1 MFPRADFCSRR
12 GRHGLSFRVRGRCQR
27 RAWSFHGN
35 AGLSTKQRI
44 LDAALELFNAEGVAA
59 LSAVDIA
66 AALSMSPGHL
76 YYHFKGKP
84 EILAH
89 LAEAYQG
96 EVELVIEAA
105 LEACHGAGASLE
117 TLWTHVH
124 ILAEE
129 AWDARFLYREAG
141 ALALRHPDL
150 AARIRR
156 ITAAEREAL
165 RAMLTNMQA
174 AGAIAASAEVIDGLS
189 RLMTTGIGFHAIQLE
204 LEGDPGPPR
213 ARVARAAAQIMLLPA
228 GLARGI

>member
-1 MFPRADFCSRR
+1 MSPRADLCSRR
-12 GRHGLSFRVRGRCQR
+12 GRHGLSFRVHGRCQCR
-27 RAWSFHGN
+27 PCKFHGN
-35 AGLSTKQRI
+35 ASLSTKQRI
-44 LDAALELFNAEGVAA
+44 LETALELFNAEGVAA

-66 AALSMSPGHL
+66 TALGISPGHL

-84 EILAH
+84 EILVQ

-96 EVELVIEAA
+96 EVELVLEAA
-105 LEACHGAGASLE
+105 LGACRGRGATLE

-165 RAMLTNMQA
+165 RAMLTAMDA
-174 AGAIAASAEVIDGLS
+174 AGAIAASPEVIDGLS

-228 GLARGI
+228 GLAPIG

>member
-12 GRHGLSFRVRGRCQR
+12 GRHGLSFRVGGRCQC
-27 RAWSFHGN
+27 RALTFHED

-66 AALSMSPGHL
+66 TALSISPGHL

-84 EILAH
+84 EILGH
-89 LAEAYQG
+89 LADAYQN
-96 EVELVIEAA
+96 EVDLVLEAA
-105 LEACHGAGASLE
+105 LEACQGPGATLE

-156 ITAAEREAL
+156 IAAAEREAL
-165 RAMLTNMQA
+165 RAMLTAMET

-189 RLMTTGIGFHAIQLE
+189 RLMTTGISFHAIQLE

-228 GLARGI
+228 GLVRAI

>member
-1 MFPRADFCSRR
+1 MIS
-12 GRHGLSFRVRGRCQR
+12 
-27 RAWSFHGN
+27 
-35 AGLSTKQRI
+35 STPK
-44 LDAALELFNAEGVAA
+44 GSAA

-66 AALSMSPGHL
+66 AALGISPGHL

-84 EILAH
+84 EILAV
-89 LAEAYQG
+89 LVAAYQA
-96 EVELVIEAA
+96 EVELVLEAA
-105 LEACHGAGASLE
+105 LDACQGDGATIE

-141 ALALRHPDL
+141 ALALLHRDL

-156 ITAAEREAL
+156 VASSERGAL
-165 RAMLTNMQA
+165 RTMLTSLNR
-174 AGAIAASAEVIDGLS
+174 AGAIAATPEAIDGLS
-189 RLMTTGIGFHAIQLE
+189 RLMTTGIGFHAIELE

-228 GLARGI
+228 ALTPRT